1 MAVGNPLRSCRA
13 QSIFRVKEARQI
25 EEGSFA
31 PFPHMEAVLAI
42 FLLKKCPNKGLLRKE
57 GFTLA
62 SDVRGWFI
70 TVGMP

>member
-1 MAVGNPLRSCRA
+1 
-13 QSIFRVKEARQI
+13 
-25 EEGSFA
+25 
-31 PFPHMEAVLAI
+31 MEAVLAI

-70 TVGMP
+70 TVGVP